1 MKKIT
6 LTNRKADFV
15 KVEHF
20 LENLHDEGKVKEDVY
35 ASIIYLLEELFRI
48 LSLNSGSNTVNIGF
62 VPLDSGLLIELDL
75 NEKEALSNKRIN
87 ELVDFFNQ
95 MEEHNLIDGL
105 EIDWKTVKFSVFF
118 KDDSIPTQLA
128 KTRVSVLM
136 RYFEPKLE
144 RALL

>member
-6 LTNRKADFV
+6 LTNRRTNFV
-15 KVEHF
+15 KVEDF
-20 LENLHDEGKVKEDVY
+20 LENLYDEGKVKEDVY
-35 ASIIYLLEELFRI
+35 ASIIYLLDEFFRI
-48 LSLNSGSNTVNIGF
+48 LSFNSGSNSVNIAF
-62 VPLDSGLLIELDL
+62 LPLDAGLSIELDL
-75 NEKEALSNKRIN
+75 NEKVTFSNERIN
-87 ELVDFFNQ
+87 ELLDFFNQ
-95 MEEHNLIDGL
+95 MEKHNLIDRL

-144 RALL
+144 RAVL